1 MVFKMA
7 KFSAQDIVPGQRFE
21 QRQGFIWRVA
31 RLIHFPGEDSMH
43 VQLINERDASST
55 KTVSVSALLDRN
67 LFKLVEK

>member
-1 MVFKMA
+1 MA
-7 KFSAQDIVPGQRFE
+7 KFTAADIVPGQRFE
-21 QRQGFIWRVA
+21 QRQGFVWRVA
-31 RLIHFPGEDSMH
+31 RLIQFPGEDAQH

>member
-1 MVFKMA
+1 MA

-21 QRQGFIWRVA
+21 QRQGFIWRVT
-31 RLIHFPGEDSMH
+31 RLIQFPGEDSMH
-43 VQLINERDASST
+43 VQLVNERDSSST